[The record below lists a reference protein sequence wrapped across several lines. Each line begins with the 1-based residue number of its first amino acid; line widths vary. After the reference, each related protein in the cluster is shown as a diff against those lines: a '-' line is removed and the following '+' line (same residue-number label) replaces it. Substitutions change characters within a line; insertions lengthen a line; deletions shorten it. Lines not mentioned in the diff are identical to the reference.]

1 MTDKIYL
8 IGNKDEY
15 STYLADIN
23 NIDALPLKN
32 LPVSYFP
39 FYYNQNES
47 SIEKMK
53 RLVPLIENYTKVSNA
68 DQKSEAAPYTI
79 DTDKLFSLLTSMEE
93 PFQPFNNK
101 NIFHINIVII
111 IVWFVVGIYI
121 LKSMSYVFSEY
132 YSYFIIFMIFVLL
145 AFATVWSL
153 FITSKSF

>member
-15 STYLADIN
+15 SAYLTNIN

-53 RLVPLIENYTKVSNA
+53 RLVPLIENYTKVSDAN
-68 DQKSEAAPYTI
+68 QKSESAPYTI

-93 PFQPFNNK
+93 PYQPFNNK
-101 NIFHINIVII
+101 NIMHINFVII
-111 IVWFVVGIYI
+111 LAWIIVGLYFLKLMYYI
-121 LKSMSYVFSEY
+121 FEDY
-132 YSYFIIFMIFVLL
+132 YSYFIVFMIFVLL
-145 AFATVWSL
+145 VFATVWSL
-153 FITSKSF
+153 FITSQSF

>member
-8 IGNKDEY
+8 IGNRDEY
-15 STYLADIN
+15 STYLANIN
-23 NIDALPLKN
+23 KVDALPLKN

-47 SIEKMK
+47 SVEKMK
-53 RLVPLIENYTKVSNA
+53 RLVPLIENYTKVSDA
-68 DQKSEAAPYTI
+68 DQKSQAAPYTI

-93 PFQPFNNK
+93 PYQPFNNK

-111 IVWFVVGIYI
+111 IVWVIVGIYI
-121 LKSMSYVFSEY
+121 LKSMSYVFGEY
-132 YSYFIIFMIFVLL
+132 YSYFIIFMIFILL

>member
-15 STYLADIN
+15 GTYLANIN
-23 NIDALPLKN
+23 NVDALPLKN

-47 SIEKMK
+47 SVEKMK
-53 RLVPLIENYTKVSNA
+53 RLVPLIENYTKVSDP
-68 DQKSEAAPYTI
+68 DQKSQAAPYTI

-93 PFQPFNNK
+93 PYQPFNNK
-101 NIFHINIVII
+101 NIFHINVVII
-111 IVWFVVGIYI
+111 IVWVLVGIYI
-121 LKSMSYVFSEY
+121 LKTMSYVFGEY
-132 YSYFIIFMIFVLL
+132 YSYFIILMIFVLL